1 MPSPRSAIAVP
12 LAAFLATLFALALML
27 LAPALTASAD
37 GSVPSEVAS
46 YATDGTLV
54 AQLNDVYGPD
64 AAGHG
69 VDFDDT
75 TKVGAI
81 SRVHVWSAALIAGQH
96 TDHPIDLRNEWV
108 VPITIGD
115 APVGLATIWINP
127 ASVRPELASFDA
139 DPDLAIALAAVPE
152 GASVVRDDAS
162 RAWLA
167 LGADGIVTTLVAGS
181 TGLSTPVP
189 LDEIALL
196 PAEGGSSTAADGGGS
211 GVTLAVAVV
220 VLLLLVI
227 VVALAL
233 PGLLRRRKSADEPH
247 DDAADVAAEDAAPAQ
262 AVPDEVAP
270 DEVAPEEVE
279 TAKPKPRKAKPAPKG

>member
-1 MPSPRSAIAVP
+1 MPSHRRAIVVP
-12 LAAFLATLFALALML
+12 LAALLACASAV
-27 LAPALTASAD
+27 LAPALIANAD

-46 YATDGTLV
+46 YVADGTLV
-54 AQLNDVYGPD
+54 SQLNDVYGPD

-81 SRVHVWSAALIAGQH
+81 SRVHVWSAAQIGGQH
-96 TDHPIDLRNEWV
+96 TDHPIDLLNEWV
-108 VPITIGD
+108 VPITIAD
-115 APVGLATIWINP
+115 APVGLATVWINP
-127 ASVRPELASFDA
+127 TTVRPELASFDA
-139 DPDLAIALAAVPE
+139 DPDLATALAAVPE

-196 PAEGGSSTAADGGGS
+196 PADGGLDTPTDDGRS
-211 GVTLAVAVV
+211 GVAFAVAVV

-233 PGLLRRRKSADEPH
+233 PGILRKRKPKDALPAEAEESEP
-247 DDAADVAAEDAAPAQ
+247 EKAAPEKA
-262 AVPDEVAP
+262 
-270 DEVAPEEVE
+270 APE
-279 TAKPKPRKAKPAPKG
+279 KAAPEK